1 MRPFSWQRYASP
13 NPKLPPKYPSQH
25 ECFLATHF
33 ITRWDTVVFFP
44 PHLTQQPQVGQCFYI
59 IEASLSHSDT
69 PHSTGFLWIVISPTQ
84 VPLYLTTHN
93 THKKQTSTTAAGF
106 EPATTVSKLT
116 QTHASD
122 RPANGIATVVHFP
135 LFMTALCLFVNA
147 KSNTLEN
154 ILETV
159 HLNEILC
166 MPYTYFHIFSHT
178 YKWNTY

>member
-69 PHSTGFLWIVISPTQ
+69 PHSTGFLWLVISLLDNTQ
-84 VPLYLTTHN
+84 HSQETDIHDRGGIRTRNHSKQADTNPRLRPPGQWDRHGSTLPIIYDSSLFICEC
-93 THKKQTSTTAAGF
+93 KKQHIR
-106 EPATTVSKLT
+106 K
-116 QTHASD
+116 
-122 RPANGIATVVHFP
+122 HFRN
-135 LFMTALCLFVNA
+135 C
-147 KSNTLEN
+147 TL
-154 ILETV
+154 
-159 HLNEILC
+159 
-166 MPYTYFHIFSHT
+166 
-178 YKWNTY
+178 KWNSLYAIYVFPHLQPHL